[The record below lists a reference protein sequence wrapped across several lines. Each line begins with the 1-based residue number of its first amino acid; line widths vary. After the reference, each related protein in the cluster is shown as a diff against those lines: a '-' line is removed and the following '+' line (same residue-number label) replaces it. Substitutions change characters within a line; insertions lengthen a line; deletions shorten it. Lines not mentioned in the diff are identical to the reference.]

1 MAEYKVIPMDD
12 TVEIIITDESDS
24 ETLTLMKA
32 PPSDSL
38 LVQNS
43 CKDVMGEIN
52 LDKMLANMEDCVDL
66 LQVTFNAVDGFIVQ
80 SQIQELSKQ
89 FSDAVI
95 KSNAAAL
102 AFKEGAKT
110 VVESYITA
118 YGNFYYGEISLGL
131 EILKDVQNVAKRMVK
146 KSDELVSVFTKLS
159 EETNDILKAVMD
171 ERAADEQKRNETEA
185 LVAELEA
192 STNALKD
199 IKDEIQKDIKE
210 FEEEYNKLEKREMDQ
225 EKRADSMQ
233 IASLVIGGIS
243 SIFGGITGALSNMGN
258 ASERREAQASV
269 EGESSAEQ
277 KAKEDYTQNVREQE
291 QIKSQI
297 KKIEGRIAAID
308 KILDDELY
316 KDGTKHEEADPEDK
330 DTEKTGDELRKEKRE
345 KVDEKNNLDDKLK
358 SLSGK
363 EKSLED
369 LLNGFGVAVDK
380 ISGEIRKTAK
390 EVQEKADSLADRMD
404 IIRKRKEQLKDMERK
419 NTMKLAEQ
427 TAKMQNAVMDK
438 NALDSAVNSL
448 VIAIGCLRRILAYMQ
463 EIRLFWMNVSTFCDS
478 LASDQLLGKMIRS
491 QEGKDAGKS
500 AQYFKTKLFV
510 KPYIE
515 TVAKWQSL
523 YVIFTQYLDSLAHV
537 AKRLNESFLQHI
549 STDRTQQWQLASQL
563 AGRLKD
569 KLRSEAKEA

>member
-24 ETLTLMKA
+24 ETLTLMEA

-52 LDKMLANMEDCVDL
+52 LDKLLANMEDCVDL
-66 LQVTFNAVDGFIVQ
+66 LQVTFNAVDGFAVQ

-110 VVESYITA
+110 VVESYIIA
-118 YGNFYYGEISLGL
+118 YGNFYYGEIAGGL
-131 EILKDVQNVAKRMVK
+131 EILKDVQNVAKKMVK

-159 EETNDILKAVMD
+159 EETNDNLKAVMD
-171 ERAADEQKRNETEA
+171 ERAVDEQKRNETEA
-185 LVAELEA
+185 LIAELEA

-225 EKRADSMQ
+225 EQRANSMQ

-308 KILDDELY
+308 KILDGELY

-345 KVDEKNNLDDKLK
+345 KVDEKNDLDDKLK

-404 IIRKRKEQLKDMERK
+404 IIRKRKEQLKNLERE

-491 QEGKDAGKS
+491 QEGKDAEKS

-523 YVIFTQYLDSLAHV
+523 HVIFTQYLDSLAHV
-537 AKRLNESFLQHI
+537 AKRLNESFEQRI
-549 STDRTQQWQLASQL
+549 SVDRKMQWQLASQL

-569 KLRSEAKEA
+569 KLRSEVKKA